1 MQFVILLDL
10 IASATLPA
18 AITMTIVLIINMAL
32 APISESIIPFVMLMA
47 VLLLPGILV
56 LFTTHKWQYFLWLFV
71 YLVGLPIWNFILP
84 VYAYWH
90 FDDFSWGETRK
101 VTGSSDDK
109 KGHDNGPGQFDPK
122 SMNMKRYFIFLS
134 LSETFMTLC

>member
-18 AITMTIVLIINMAL
+18 AITMTIVLCVNMAL

-71 YLVGLPIWNFILP
+71 YLVGLPIWNFVLP

-101 VTGSSDDK
+101 VHGSADDK
-109 KGHDNGPGQFDPK
+109 SGHDNGAGQFDHK
-122 SMNMKRYFIFLS
+122 SMNMKR
-134 LSETFMTLC
+134 